1 VNHRNGVRFLIKDS
15 LKKYVKNVVAYSE
28 RIIIFLLAETSIDMN
43 LIQIY
48 APMADKQDNDA
59 AQFYEQLYDV
69 LRTIKKNEI
78 NIMLNDFNA
87 KVEGGTKK

>member
-1 VNHRNGVRFLIKDS
+1 MNHRNGVRFLIKDS

-28 RIIIFLLAETSIDMN
+28 RIIIFLLAETSINMN

-48 APMADKQDNDA
+48 TSMVDKQDNDA

-78 NIMLNDFNA
+78 NIMLR
-87 KVEGGTKK
+87 